1 MDHQWGGSR
10 PSRPPPWLRLCIHLL
25 PPLPWLC
32 RLIVIAAWSFN
43 CTVIDQRLKNCSQLK
58 YPQMP
63 RLIQMISGTLQQCFV
78 PNISVNFI
86 FDPSVLQ
93 TKTFHLRIVCMC
105 LVDSAFE
112 MTLLSATN
120 VTIKSPTQKLS
131 KKINKKRKKERK
143 KQKTNKQTNKT
154 QTNK

>member
-1 MDHQWGGSR
+1 MALSTNSHSSMEFQLHINW
-10 PSRPPPWLRLCIHLL
+10 P
-25 PPLPWLC
+25 
-32 RLIVIAAWSFN
+32 
-43 CTVIDQRLKNCSQLK
+43 TVKKLQSIKIL

-63 RLIQMISGTLQQCFV
+63 WLIQMISGTLQQCFV
-78 PNISVNFI
+78 LNTSVNFI

-143 KQKTNKQTNKT
+143 KQKTNKQTKHK